1 MYKTFRVQT
10 LTCALL
16 LCVSSLQAQTST
28 HPAPTNL
35 QIPEQSVDDHSAQ
48 IVWQAPADIRHIR
61 DYQIFQNQQ
70 LLGTSSTN
78 NIAHSPAAPYIQAF
92 YQDGIR
98 QHTQQLQQPIVY
110 QSFLT
115 TQLKPQTTYQFT
127 VKAVYED
134 GSVSESSIPVQLTT
148 RDTPAQ
154 HLVIT
159 DFGAKADDA
168 TLNTAA
174 IQQAIDTC
182 KPGCVLTVPSGI
194 FKTGALWLK
203 SDMTL
208 DLAKGAVLLGSE
220 RPEDYPPAYYL
231 YPYSKHQRPASLIN
245 VLPRDKTAVTNFH
258 NIRIVGSGTIDGN
271 GWLHDD
277 ASATQ
282 PDALGHTPPH
292 YRKSDNGKVQDD
304 GILAKNQVAAAQA
317 NGIDLKSAYGE
328 YRSSLLT
335 IADTRNIYIHGI
347 TLRNPAYHGL
357 MLLHDQ
363 QATVSNVTFQTFD
376 ANNGDGIEFGNSQ
389 HVMAFNNLMDT
400 GDDCINFAAG
410 TGKLAAKQ
418 PPMQD
423 AWLFNNYFQHGHG
436 AIVTGSHT
444 GAWIEQILAENNVM
458 NGTDIGL
465 RAKSTTYIGGGARQI
480 TFRNNAMKDLTKSAV
495 VITLAYSDSNANL
508 DYPKAT
514 EPAAF
519 YDFTIL
525 NNSVQGISGKG
536 PSIDIQGNTAQGAW
550 HHQLNVSHLIL
561 DDVPGARVSDV
572 RDSQFNQIDFHHL
585 RDKNPW
591 QFKDV
596 VAVTLDGKAVTTTK

>member
-1 MYKTFRVQT
+1 MFKTT
-10 LTCALL
+10 LSCALL
-16 LCVSSLQAQTST
+16 LCATQLQAQVST
-28 HPAPTNL
+28 HPAPTGL
-35 QIPEQSVDDHSAQ
+35 QIPGQSMDDHSAQ
-48 IVWQAPADIRHIR
+48 LIWQAPADIRHIR
-61 DYQIFQNQQ
+61 DYQIFQNQH
-70 LLGTSSTN
+70 LLGTARDN
-78 NIAHSPAAPYIQAF
+78 NQLMSPAAPDIQAF
-92 YQDGIR
+92 Y
-98 QHTQQLQQPIVY
+98 HHSTPLQLPIIY
-110 QSFLT
+110 QNYAIS
-115 TQLKPQTTYQFT
+115 QLKPQTTYQFT
-127 VKAVYED
+127 VKAVYDD
-134 GSVSESSIPVQLTT
+134 GSLSPASMPVQITT
-148 RDTPAQ
+148 PSTPGQ
-154 HLVIT
+154 QLSVT
-159 DFGAKADDA
+159 DFGAKADGV
-168 TLNTAA
+168 TLNTSA

-182 KPGCVLTVPSGI
+182 KPGCVLTIPHGV

-208 DLAKGAVLLGSE
+208 FLANGSVLLGSD
-220 RPEDYPPAYYL
+220 RPEDYPPAYDL
-231 YPYSKHQRPASLIN
+231 YPYSKHRRPASLIN
-245 VLPRDKTAVTNFH
+245 VLPRDKAELTRFQ
-258 NIRIVGSGTIDGN
+258 NIRIVGQGTIDGN
-271 GWLHDD
+271 GWLQDE
-277 ASATQ
+277 SAQ
-282 PDALGHTPPH
+282 DQSDVLGNKARH
-292 YRKSDNGKVQDD
+292 YRKSDNGHVQDD
-304 GILAKNQVAAAQA
+304 GILARNQVAAAQTK
-317 NGIDLKSAYGE
+317 GIDLKSAYGE

-335 IADTRNIYIHGI
+335 ITDANNIYIHGI

-363 QATVSNVTFQTFD
+363 HATVSNVTFQTYD

-389 HVMAFNNLMDT
+389 HVIAFNNLLDT

-423 AWLFNNYFQHGHG
+423 AWLFNNYFRHGHG

-444 GAWIEQILAENNVM
+444 GAWIEDIRAENNVM

-465 RAKSTTYIGGGARQI
+465 RAKSTTYIGGGARHI

-519 YDFTIL
+519 YDFAIQ
-525 NNSVQGISGKG
+525 NNSIQGISGKG
-536 PSIDIQGNTAQGAW
+536 PSIDIQGDTAQGAW
-550 HHQLNVSHLIL
+550 HHQINIDHFVL
-561 DDVPGARVSDV
+561 DDVPGAQISDV
-572 RDSQFNQIDFHHL
+572 RDSQFNQIEFHQL